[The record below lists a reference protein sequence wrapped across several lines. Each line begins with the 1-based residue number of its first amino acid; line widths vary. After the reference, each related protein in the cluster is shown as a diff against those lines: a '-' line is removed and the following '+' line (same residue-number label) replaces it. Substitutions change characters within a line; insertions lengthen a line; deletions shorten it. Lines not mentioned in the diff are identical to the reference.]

1 MALLFS
7 RMTELF
13 KDNNPLL
20 NHLGYSPSDLQ
31 AKLEAILPI
40 ASRIFY
46 QTHIF
51 PLLKMQGK
59 MEEIFI
65 FLNGQQNKEMPVLLV
80 MPDHGHSSKE
90 VVAVMFLR
98 FQSFN
103 SKCITNFTIR

>member
-1 MALLFS
+1 MNNKDIKVRVQIEEQLPCGIIIFS
-7 RMTELF
+7 DDGTILRI
-13 KDNNPLL
+13 NNPLL

-59 MEEIFI
+59 MEEIFF
-65 FLNGQQNKEMPVLLV
+65 FLKA
-80 MPDHGHSSKE
+80 K
-90 VVAVMFLR
+90 R
-98 FQSFN
+98 IKKFQFY
-103 SKCITNFTIR
+103 